1 MAQEMPTIF
10 GKTRFVIAQM
20 EEFLDKILEGAIAFK
35 LGVINYIKQEAVDE
49 SCEQKLSQ
57 LIVIKNRSNDLR
69 KLIGVELYTE
79 MLIPDSRGDVLSLL
93 QNLYSLIDICED
105 SFQELLIEKPQ
116 IPVAFQSNFIEL
128 TQMVF
133 NSIEAAVLAARF
145 YFRDPGRARDYTSQV
160 SFYETEADTIR
171 LRLKKQVFS
180 SDLSLE
186 RKLHLRDSIDLI
198 DEIADQ
204 AEEVGDRLA
213 IYAIKRAY

>member
-79 MLIPDSRGDVLSLL
+79 ILIPDSRGDVL
-93 QNLYSLIDICED
+93 
-105 SFQELLIEKPQ
+105 
-116 IPVAFQSNFIEL
+116 
-128 TQMVF
+128 
-133 NSIEAAVLAARF
+133 
-145 YFRDPGRARDYTSQV
+145 
-160 SFYETEADTIR
+160 
-171 LRLKKQVFS
+171 
-180 SDLSLE
+180 
-186 RKLHLRDSIDLI
+186 
-198 DEIADQ
+198 
-204 AEEVGDRLA
+204 
-213 IYAIKRAY
+213 